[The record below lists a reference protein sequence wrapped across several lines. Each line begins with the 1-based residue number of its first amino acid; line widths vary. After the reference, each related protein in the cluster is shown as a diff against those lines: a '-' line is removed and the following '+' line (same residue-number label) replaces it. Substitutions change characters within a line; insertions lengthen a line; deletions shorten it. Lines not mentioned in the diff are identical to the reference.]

1 MDSHKKNRTIKLG
14 KIRTSLFELIDISK
28 AWIALSLAFTFI
40 FMNINFLSGIGSIS
54 NIFSINF
61 GIMFLI
67 SLFTAGIGFLL
78 HELAHKFVA
87 QYYGCEAEFRSMD
100 QMLYFAVGLSLFV
113 GFLFAAP
120 GAVMIAG
127 GVTRKENGIISVAG
141 PLTNYVLAG
150 IFYLISTVAPIFF
163 IGFWINLWLG
173 LFNMIPF
180 GNFDGKKILSWNR
193 YVWLSMVAAGIY
205 FLF

>member
-1 MDSHKKNRTIKLG
+1 
-14 KIRTSLFELIDISK
+14 
-28 AWIALSLAFTFI
+28 
-40 FMNINFLSGIGSIS
+40 
-54 NIFSINF
+54 
-61 GIMFLI
+61 MFLI

-113 GFLFAAP
+113 GILFAAP

-163 IGFWINLWLG
+163 IVV
-173 LFNMIPF
+173 
-180 GNFDGKKILSWNR
+180 KT
-193 YVWLSMVAAGIY
+193 
-205 FLF
+205 